1 MDRRACLLA
10 ATALVARQA
19 VHAQAPAP
27 FDVDT
32 PAPDEGPAPFD
43 VDTPA
48 PVSGPA
54 PSCAEGPVCRLVWCA
69 DAVAA
74 LDARG
79 IAQPLPTPPNAVP
92 AATRGGV
99 WHATRDGRLQRW
111 RWQDGWRLQAEAAL
125 TEPAHVLA
133 PAEGGVLAAYG
144 HVLTLLD
151 ADARPRARWP
161 GTDLARRRTGAATSL
176 HALPHRRSL
185 LAAWPALHEWWEISL
200 DPAAPPIFDGYVHDH
215 RMGEAIASP
224 GFLGPRRVPFDTFA
238 PQPAFVP
245 AGWPWAACATTT
257 GLSVVH
263 LDVRRTVAWL
273 DLAAAAPAAS
283 VMHAGL
289 WWLPAAHGLQAVDP
303 RRWQPLQHIDVP
315 GPVQALAVGDGT
327 LQLLS
332 RGRVW
337 RRVPGG
343 WQPAANGV
351 AAMAPG
357 GDGPIVTVRPPWC
370 GVAALTA

>member
-1 MDRRACLLA
+1 VDRRACLLA

-19 VHAQAPAP
+19 VHAQSPAP
-27 FDVDT
+27 VQ
-32 PAPDEGPAPFD
+32 GPAPAC
-43 VDTPA
+43 V
-48 PVSGPA
+48 
-54 PSCAEGPVCRLVWCA
+54 ERPVCRLVWCA

-79 IAQPLPTPPNAVP
+79 VAQPLPTPPSTAPVV
-92 AATRGGV
+92 TGGGV

-111 RWQDGWRLQAEAAL
+111 RWHDGWRLQAEAVL
-125 TEPAHVLA
+125 PEPAHALA
-133 PAEGGVLAAYG
+133 DAEGGVLAAHG
-144 HVLTLLD
+144 HLLTLLD
-151 ADARPRARWP
+151 ADANLRHRWP
-161 GTDLARRRTGAATSL
+161 GADLARRRTGAATSL

-215 RMGEAIASP
+215 RMGEAIASR
-224 GFLGPRRVPFDTFA
+224 GFLGLRRVPFDAEA

-245 AGWPWAACATTT
+245 AGWPWVACATPA

-263 LDVRRTVAWL
+263 LDVRRTVARL
-273 DLAAAAPAAS
+273 DLVAAAPAVS

-289 WWLPAAHGLQAVDP
+289 WWLQAAHGLQVVDP
-303 RRWQPLQHIDVP
+303 RRWQPLQHIDAP
-315 GPVQALAVGDGT
+315 GPVQALSVGDGT
-327 LQLLS
+327 LHLLS

-337 RRVPGG
+337 RRMPGG
-343 WQPAANGV
+343 WQPAGDGV
-351 AAMAPG
+351 AAMASG
-357 GDGPIVTVRPPWC
+357 GDGPILAAPPPWC